1 MLTSEQSEADEGG
14 DSISISSTA
23 SGGSWML
30 AEQGLTDQSTGDSE
44 SRGPG
49 GRVHGPEERVY
60 GDCSRSLQVL
70 TSEQAKDSTSTRPV
84 NEMSGDRDELGSAPA
99 VVSP

>member
-49 GRVHGPEERVY
+49 GRVHGPEERVHR
-60 GDCSRSLQVL
+60 DCLQVL

-84 NEMSGDRDELGSAPA
+84 KEMSGDRDELGSAPA

>member
-23 SGGSWML
+23 SVGSWML

-49 GRVHGPEERVY
+49 GRVHGSDQRVH

-84 NEMSGDRDELGSAPA
+84 KEMSGDRDELGSAPA